1 MTCDELRDD
10 YELLALGILD
20 RSERAELD
28 EHLSRGCS
36 ECTSALRRALV
47 TNAYIMTL
55 APGVPMPRSL
65 RKRVLASVGAERRNW
80 RWVYT
85 WGAVMAGVL
94 LVLGWFSFDQRSNTQ
109 AVVSFLNASDTRQ
122 IVFPQGRVFV
132 NASRGVL
139 LLASNLPRPGAGKI
153 YELWVIPKGGA
164 PKPAGLFD
172 ADAQGNAVYMYKAA
186 VDLAQ
191 TEAVAVSIE
200 PASGSQ
206 APTTTPIVVVHL

>member
-1 MTCDELRDD
+1 MTCEELRGD

-20 RSERAELD
+20 RSERADLD

-47 TNAYIMTL
+47 TNAYVMTL

-65 RKRVLASVGAERRNW
+65 RKRVLASIGAERRNW
-80 RWVYT
+80 RWIYA
-85 WGAVMAGVL
+85 WSAVMAGVL

-109 AVVSFLNASDTRQ
+109 AVLSFLNASDTRQ

-139 LLASNLPRPGAGKI
+139 LLASNFPRPGAGKI
-153 YELWVIPKGGA
+153 YELWVIPNGGA

-172 ADAQGNAVYMYKAA
+172 SDAQGNVTYMYKAPL
-186 VDLAQ
+186 DLAQ
-191 TEAVAVSIE
+191 TGAVAVSIE